1 LPANTEERYA
11 VKVVSKLVDLDFEVH
26 RIEKHKNGIV
36 VLNDPSKSMA
46 TKVQIT
52 PEDAMTIA
60 KAIFS
65 SFPALLF
72 VLTFP
77 FRYWFGGDKDAS
89 KNKGQRGR
97 P

>member
-1 LPANTEERYA
+1 M
-11 VKVVSKLVDLDFEVH
+11 KVVSKLVDLDFEVH

-65 SFPALLF
+65 SGPAFLF

-77 FRYWFGGDKDAS
+77 FRYWFGGNKETN
-89 KNKGQRGR
+89 KNSRQRGR

>member
-1 LPANTEERYA
+1 M
-11 VKVVSKLVDLDFEVH
+11 KVVSKLVDLDFEVH
-26 RIEKHKNGIV
+26 RIEKYKNGIV
-36 VLNDPSKSMA
+36 VLNDPSKTMA

-52 PEDAMTIA
+52 PADAMTIA

-65 SFPALLF
+65 SGPALLF

-77 FRYWFGGDKDAS
+77 FRHWFGGKKEAN
-89 KNKGQRGR
+89 KNSGQRGR